1 MLNDRN
7 EEFQIPRGAGL
18 SYTPASFGKDKL
30 IRDMC
35 SFDRILEFDESSKIV
50 VVEAGISL
58 KKLLTWS
65 FSKQLFLPVL
75 PGQPEITVGGCV
87 AANVHGKNPYKDGT
101 FMEQVEWIE
110 LSHPTLGTKII
121 SRSNEKKIF
130 NATCGGLGLTGI
142 ITKVALKL
150 QKLSSEIVILS
161 PKKTESLKNTL
172 EIMKQHTSDDLL
184 YSWNMGST
192 LFNFGKGIVTSGIFS
207 DDSSSKTP
215 QIKERKSMNSNDRLL
230 PFSLWNTLSSPI
242 INSINQK
249 IQSGKN
255 IVKKDVYSALFP
267 FVGTARMFYGLYGSN
282 GFNEYQ
288 VLIKK
293 KYSVEFIDDLTKLI
307 KSEKPSLTI
316 LVMKLFN
323 GKQKLLHFSDE
334 GLSIILNLKHCNST
348 LKFLKKLDDIVI
360 SYKALPYIVK
370 DSRLTK
376 EVVEQCYPEYHVF
389 KEILKDLVL
398 RVINTNF
405 KRWVALPNIRPPS
418 SVTHSQ
424 SRITSFRFN
433 SPARRAHRQ
442 IAVQIIAL
450 FG

>member
-1 MLNDRN
+1 VFANHQRPDRLRMLNDRN

-18 SYTPASFGKDKL
+18 SYAPASFGKDKL

-207 DDSSSKTP
+207 DDSCSKTP
-215 QIKERKSMNSNDRLL
+215 QIKEQKGMNSNDRLL

-242 INSINQK
+242 INSINRK

-389 KEILKDLVL
+389 KEILNEIDPK
-398 RVINTNF
+398 RIF
-405 KRWVALPNIRPPS
+405 KSELSERLN
-418 SVTHSQ
+418 
-424 SRITSFRFN
+424 
-433 SPARRAHRQ
+433 
-442 IAVQIIAL
+442 L
-450 FG
+450 

>member
-18 SYTPASFGKDKL
+18 SYAPASFGKDKL

-101 FMEQVEWIE
+101 FMEHVEWIE

-215 QIKERKSMNSNDRLL
+215 QIKERKGMNSNDRLL

-242 INSINQK
+242 INSINRK

-316 LVMKLFN
+316 LIMKLFN

-348 LKFLKKLDDIVI
+348 LKFLKKLDDILI

-389 KEILKDLVL
+389 KEILNEIDPK
-398 RVINTNF
+398 RIF
-405 KRWVALPNIRPPS
+405 KSELSERLN
-418 SVTHSQ
+418 
-424 SRITSFRFN
+424 
-433 SPARRAHRQ
+433 
-442 IAVQIIAL
+442 L
-450 FG
+450 

>member
-1 MLNDRN
+1 MFANHQRPDRLRMLNDRN

-18 SYTPASFGKDKL
+18 SYAPASFGKDKL

-101 FMEQVEWIE
+101 FMEHVEWIE

-215 QIKERKSMNSNDRLL
+215 QIKERKGMNSNDRLL

-242 INSINQK
+242 INSINRK

-267 FVGTARMFYGLYGSN
+267 YVGTTRMFYGLYGSN

-389 KEILKDLVL
+389 KEILNEIDPK
-398 RVINTNF
+398 RIF
-405 KRWVALPNIRPPS
+405 KSELSERMNL
-418 SVTHSQ
+418 
-424 SRITSFRFN
+424 
-433 SPARRAHRQ
+433 
-442 IAVQIIAL
+442 
-450 FG
+450 

>member
-1 MLNDRN
+1 MFANHQRPDRLRMLNDRN

-18 SYTPASFGKDKL
+18 SYAPASFGKDKL

-215 QIKERKSMNSNDRLL
+215 QIKERKGMNSNDRLL

-242 INSINQK
+242 INSINRK

-316 LVMKLFN
+316 LIMKLFN

-348 LKFLKKLDDIVI
+348 LKFLKKLDDILI

-389 KEILKDLVL
+389 KEILNEIDPK
-398 RVINTNF
+398 RIF
-405 KRWVALPNIRPPS
+405 KSELSERLN
-418 SVTHSQ
+418 
-424 SRITSFRFN
+424 
-433 SPARRAHRQ
+433 
-442 IAVQIIAL
+442 L
-450 FG
+450 

>member
-1 MLNDRN
+1 MFANHQRPDRLRMLNDRN

-18 SYTPASFGKDKL
+18 SYAPASFGKDRL

-101 FMEQVEWIE
+101 FMEHVEWIE

-130 NATCGGLGLTGI
+130 DATCGGLGLTGI

-215 QIKERKSMNSNDRLL
+215 QIKERKGMNSNDRLL

-242 INSINQK
+242 INSINRK

-389 KEILKDLVL
+389 KEILNEIDPK
-398 RVINTNF
+398 RIF
-405 KRWVALPNIRPPS
+405 KSELSERMNL
-418 SVTHSQ
+418 
-424 SRITSFRFN
+424 
-433 SPARRAHRQ
+433 
-442 IAVQIIAL
+442 
-450 FG
+450 

>member
-1 MLNDRN
+1 MFANHQRPDRLRMLNDQN

-18 SYTPASFGKDKL
+18 SYAPASFGKDKL
-30 IRDMC
+30 IRDMR
-35 SFDRILEFDESSKIV
+35 SFDRILEFDESSKLV

-101 FMEQVEWIE
+101 FMDHVEWIE

-121 SRSNEKKIF
+121 NRSNEKKIF

-150 QKLSSEIVILS
+150 QKLSSEIVNLS

-215 QIKERKSMNSNDRLL
+215 QIKERKGMSSNDRLL

-242 INSINQK
+242 INSINRK

-307 KSEKPSLTI
+307 KAEKPSLTI

-389 KEILKDLVL
+389 KEILNEIDPK
-398 RVINTNF
+398 RIF
-405 KRWVALPNIRPPS
+405 KSELSERMNL
-418 SVTHSQ
+418 
-424 SRITSFRFN
+424 
-433 SPARRAHRQ
+433 
-442 IAVQIIAL
+442 
-450 FG
+450 

>member
-18 SYTPASFGKDKL
+18 SYAPASFGKDKL

-130 NATCGGLGLTGI
+130 DATCGGLGLTGI

-207 DDSSSKTP
+207 DDSSSKTL

-242 INSINQK
+242 INSINRK

-389 KEILKDLVL
+389 KEILNEIDPK
-398 RVINTNF
+398 RIF
-405 KRWVALPNIRPPS
+405 KSELSERMNL
-418 SVTHSQ
+418 
-424 SRITSFRFN
+424 
-433 SPARRAHRQ
+433 
-442 IAVQIIAL
+442 
-450 FG
+450 

>member
-1 MLNDRN
+1 VFANHQRPDRLRMLNDRN

-18 SYTPASFGKDKL
+18 SYAPASFGKDKL

-130 NATCGGLGLTGI
+130 DATCGGLGLTGI

-207 DDSSSKTP
+207 DDSSSKTL

-242 INSINQK
+242 INSINRK

-348 LKFLKKLDDIVI
+348 LKFLKKLDDILI

-389 KEILKDLVL
+389 KEILNEIDPK
-398 RVINTNF
+398 RIF
-405 KRWVALPNIRPPS
+405 KSELSERMNL
-418 SVTHSQ
+418 
-424 SRITSFRFN
+424 
-433 SPARRAHRQ
+433 
-442 IAVQIIAL
+442 
-450 FG
+450 

>member
-1 MLNDRN
+1 MFANHQRPDRLRMLNDRN

-18 SYTPASFGKDKL
+18 SYAPASFGKDRL

-150 QKLSSEIVILS
+150 QKLSSEIIILS
-161 PKKTESLKNTL
+161 SKKTESLKNTL

-207 DDSSSKTP
+207 DDSSSKTH
-215 QIKERKSMNSNDRLL
+215 QIKERKGMNSNDRLL

-316 LVMKLFN
+316 LAMKLFN

-389 KEILKDLVL
+389 KEILNEIDPK
-398 RVINTNF
+398 RIF
-405 KRWVALPNIRPPS
+405 KSELSERMNL
-418 SVTHSQ
+418 
-424 SRITSFRFN
+424 
-433 SPARRAHRQ
+433 
-442 IAVQIIAL
+442 
-450 FG
+450 

>member
-18 SYTPASFGKDKL
+18 SYAPASFGKDKL

-101 FMEQVEWIE
+101 FMEHVEWIE

-215 QIKERKSMNSNDRLL
+215 QIKERKGMNSNDRLL

-242 INSINQK
+242 INSINRK

-282 GFNEYQ
+282 GLNEYQ

-376 EVVEQCYPEYHVF
+376 EVVEQCYPEYYVF
-389 KEILKDLVL
+389 KEILNEIDPK
-398 RVINTNF
+398 RIF
-405 KRWVALPNIRPPS
+405 KSELSERMNL
-418 SVTHSQ
+418 
-424 SRITSFRFN
+424 
-433 SPARRAHRQ
+433 
-442 IAVQIIAL
+442 
-450 FG
+450 

>member
-1 MLNDRN
+1 MFANHQRPDRLRMLNDQN

-18 SYTPASFGKDKL
+18 SYAPASFGKDKL
-30 IRDMC
+30 IRDMR
-35 SFDRILEFDESSKIV
+35 SFDRILEFDESSKLL

-101 FMEQVEWIE
+101 FMEHVEWIE

-150 QKLSSEIVILS
+150 QKLSSEVVILS
-161 PKKTESLKNTL
+161 SKKTESLKNTF

-192 LFNFGKGIVTSGIFS
+192 LFNFGKGIVTSGTFS
-207 DDSSSKTP
+207 DDTNSKTP
-215 QIKERKSMNSNDRLL
+215 QIKERKGMSSNDRLL

-242 INSINQK
+242 INSINRK

-307 KSEKPSLTI
+307 KAEKPSLTI

-389 KEILKDLVL
+389 KEILNEIDPK
-398 RVINTNF
+398 RIF
-405 KRWVALPNIRPPS
+405 KSELSERMNL
-418 SVTHSQ
+418 
-424 SRITSFRFN
+424 
-433 SPARRAHRQ
+433 
-442 IAVQIIAL
+442 
-450 FG
+450 

>member
-1 MLNDRN
+1 MFANHQRPDRLRMLNDRN

-18 SYTPASFGKDKL
+18 SYAPASFGKDKL

-101 FMEQVEWIE
+101 FMEHVEWIE

-242 INSINQK
+242 INSINRK

-316 LVMKLFN
+316 LAMKLFN

-389 KEILKDLVL
+389 KEILNEIDPK
-398 RVINTNF
+398 RIF
-405 KRWVALPNIRPPS
+405 KSELSERMNL
-418 SVTHSQ
+418 
-424 SRITSFRFN
+424 
-433 SPARRAHRQ
+433 
-442 IAVQIIAL
+442 
-450 FG
+450 

>member
-1 MLNDRN
+1 MNSDRYIKKTKFVSFDRTFSVFANHQRPDRLRMLNDRN

-18 SYTPASFGKDKL
+18 SYAPASFGKDKL

-130 NATCGGLGLTGI
+130 DATCGGLGLTGI

-207 DDSSSKTP
+207 DDSSSKTL

-242 INSINQK
+242 INSINRK

-389 KEILKDLVL
+389 KEILNEIDPK
-398 RVINTNF
+398 RIF
-405 KRWVALPNIRPPS
+405 KSELSERMNL
-418 SVTHSQ
+418 
-424 SRITSFRFN
+424 
-433 SPARRAHRQ
+433 
-442 IAVQIIAL
+442 
-450 FG
+450 

>member
-1 MLNDRN
+1 MFANHQRPDRLRMLNDRN

-18 SYTPASFGKDKL
+18 SYAPASFGKDKL
-30 IRDMC
+30 IRDMR
-35 SFDRILEFDESSKIV
+35 SFDRILEFDESSKLL

-101 FMEQVEWIE
+101 FMEHVEWIE

-215 QIKERKSMNSNDRLL
+215 QIKEQKDMNSNDRLL
-230 PFSLWNTLSSPI
+230 PFSLWNTLSSLI
-242 INSINQK
+242 INSINWK

-316 LVMKLFN
+316 LAMKLFN
-323 GKQKLLHFSDE
+323 GKQKLLHFSDD

-348 LKFLKKLDDIVI
+348 LKFLKKLDDVVI

-389 KEILKDLVL
+389 KEILNEIDPK
-398 RVINTNF
+398 RIF
-405 KRWVALPNIRPPS
+405 KSELSERMNL
-418 SVTHSQ
+418 
-424 SRITSFRFN
+424 
-433 SPARRAHRQ
+433 
-442 IAVQIIAL
+442 
-450 FG
+450 

>member
-1 MLNDRN
+1 MFANHQRPDRLRMLNDRN

-18 SYTPASFGKDKL
+18 SYAPASFGKDRL

-215 QIKERKSMNSNDRLL
+215 QIKERKGMNSNDRLL

-242 INSINQK
+242 INSINRK

-255 IVKKDVYSALFP
+255 IMKKDVYSALFP

-348 LKFLKKLDDIVI
+348 LKFLKKLDDVVI

-389 KEILKDLVL
+389 KEILNEIDPK
-398 RVINTNF
+398 RIF
-405 KRWVALPNIRPPS
+405 KSELSERMNL
-418 SVTHSQ
+418 
-424 SRITSFRFN
+424 
-433 SPARRAHRQ
+433 
-442 IAVQIIAL
+442 
-450 FG
+450 

>member
-1 MLNDRN
+1 MFANHQRPDRLRMLNDRN

-18 SYTPASFGKDKL
+18 SYAPASFGKDRL

-101 FMEQVEWIE
+101 FMEHVEWIE

-130 NATCGGLGLTGI
+130 DATCGGLGLTGI

-215 QIKERKSMNSNDRLL
+215 QIKERKGMNSNDRLL

-242 INSINQK
+242 INSINRK

-316 LVMKLFN
+316 LAMKLFN

-389 KEILKDLVL
+389 KEILNEIDPK
-398 RVINTNF
+398 RIF
-405 KRWVALPNIRPPS
+405 KSELSERMNL
-418 SVTHSQ
+418 
-424 SRITSFRFN
+424 
-433 SPARRAHRQ
+433 
-442 IAVQIIAL
+442 
-450 FG
+450 

>member
-1 MLNDRN
+1 MFVKHQRPDRLRMLNDRN

-18 SYTPASFGKDKL
+18 SYAPASFGKDKL

-101 FMEQVEWIE
+101 FMEHVEWIE

-192 LFNFGKGIVTSGIFS
+192 LFNFGKGIVTSGTFS
-207 DDSSSKTP
+207 DDTNSKTP
-215 QIKERKSMNSNDRLL
+215 QIKEVKGMNSNDRLL
-230 PFSLWNTLSSPI
+230 PFSLWNNLSSPI
-242 INSINQK
+242 INSINRK

-255 IVKKDVYSALFP
+255 IMKKDVYSALFP

-348 LKFLKKLDDIVI
+348 LKFLKKLDDILI

-389 KEILKDLVL
+389 KEILNEIDPK
-398 RVINTNF
+398 RIF
-405 KRWVALPNIRPPS
+405 KSELSERMNL
-418 SVTHSQ
+418 
-424 SRITSFRFN
+424 
-433 SPARRAHRQ
+433 
-442 IAVQIIAL
+442 
-450 FG
+450 

>member
-1 MLNDRN
+1 MFANHQRPDRLRMLNDRN

-18 SYTPASFGKDKL
+18 SYAPASFGKDKL

-215 QIKERKSMNSNDRLL
+215 QIKERKGMNSNDRLL

-242 INSINQK
+242 INSINRK

-316 LVMKLFN
+316 LAMKLFN

-389 KEILKDLVL
+389 KEILNEIDPK
-398 RVINTNF
+398 RIF
-405 KRWVALPNIRPPS
+405 KSELSERLN
-418 SVTHSQ
+418 
-424 SRITSFRFN
+424 
-433 SPARRAHRQ
+433 
-442 IAVQIIAL
+442 L
-450 FG
+450 

>member
-1 MLNDRN
+1 MFANHQRPDRLRMLNDRN

-18 SYTPASFGKDKL
+18 SYAPASFGKDKL

-58 KKLLTWS
+58 KKLLMWS

-130 NATCGGLGLTGI
+130 DATCGGLGLTGI

-215 QIKERKSMNSNDRLL
+215 QIKERKGMNSNDRLL

-242 INSINQK
+242 INSINRK

-389 KEILKDLVL
+389 KEILNEIDPK
-398 RVINTNF
+398 RIF
-405 KRWVALPNIRPPS
+405 KSELSERMNL
-418 SVTHSQ
+418 
-424 SRITSFRFN
+424 
-433 SPARRAHRQ
+433 
-442 IAVQIIAL
+442 
-450 FG
+450 

>member
-1 MLNDRN
+1 MFANHQRPDRLRMLNDRN

-18 SYTPASFGKDKL
+18 SYAPASFGKDKL

-130 NATCGGLGLTGI
+130 DATCGGLGLTGI

-161 PKKTESLKNTL
+161 SKKTESLKNTL

-215 QIKERKSMNSNDRLL
+215 QIKERKGMNSNDRLL

-242 INSINQK
+242 INSINRK

-316 LVMKLFN
+316 LAMKLFN

-389 KEILKDLVL
+389 KEILNEIDPK
-398 RVINTNF
+398 RIF
-405 KRWVALPNIRPPS
+405 KSELSERMNL
-418 SVTHSQ
+418 
-424 SRITSFRFN
+424 
-433 SPARRAHRQ
+433 
-442 IAVQIIAL
+442 
-450 FG
+450 

>member
-1 MLNDRN
+1 MFANHQRPDRLRMLNDRN

-18 SYTPASFGKDKL
+18 SYAPASFGKDKL

-215 QIKERKSMNSNDRLL
+215 QIKERKGMNSNDRLL

-242 INSINQK
+242 INSINRK

-389 KEILKDLVL
+389 KEILNEIDPK
-398 RVINTNF
+398 RIF
-405 KRWVALPNIRPPS
+405 KSELSERMNL
-418 SVTHSQ
+418 
-424 SRITSFRFN
+424 
-433 SPARRAHRQ
+433 
-442 IAVQIIAL
+442 
-450 FG
+450 

>member
-18 SYTPASFGKDKL
+18 SYAPASFGKDKL

-101 FMEQVEWIE
+101 FMEHVEWIE

-215 QIKERKSMNSNDRLL
+215 QIKEQKGMNSNDRLL

-242 INSINQK
+242 INSINRK

-316 LVMKLFN
+316 LIMKLFN

-348 LKFLKKLDDIVI
+348 LKFLKKLDDILI

-389 KEILKDLVL
+389 KEILNEIDPK
-398 RVINTNF
+398 RIF
-405 KRWVALPNIRPPS
+405 KSELSERMNL
-418 SVTHSQ
+418 
-424 SRITSFRFN
+424 
-433 SPARRAHRQ
+433 
-442 IAVQIIAL
+442 
-450 FG
+450 

>member
-1 MLNDRN
+1 MFANHQRPDRLRMLNDRN

-18 SYTPASFGKDKL
+18 SYAPASFGKDKL

-58 KKLLTWS
+58 KKLLMWS

-101 FMEQVEWIE
+101 FMDHVEWIE

-215 QIKERKSMNSNDRLL
+215 QIKERKGMNSNDRLL

-242 INSINQK
+242 INSINRK

-389 KEILKDLVL
+389 KEILNEIDPK
-398 RVINTNF
+398 RIF
-405 KRWVALPNIRPPS
+405 KSELSERMNL
-418 SVTHSQ
+418 
-424 SRITSFRFN
+424 
-433 SPARRAHRQ
+433 
-442 IAVQIIAL
+442 
-450 FG
+450 

>member
-1 MLNDRN
+1 MFANHQRPDRLRMLNDRN

-18 SYTPASFGKDKL
+18 SYAPASFGKDKL

-161 PKKTESLKNTL
+161 QKKTESLKNTL

-215 QIKERKSMNSNDRLL
+215 QIKERKGMNSNDRLL

-242 INSINQK
+242 INSINRK

-348 LKFLKKLDDIVI
+348 LKFLKKLDDVVI

-389 KEILKDLVL
+389 KEILNEIDPK
-398 RVINTNF
+398 RIF
-405 KRWVALPNIRPPS
+405 KSELSERMNL
-418 SVTHSQ
+418 
-424 SRITSFRFN
+424 
-433 SPARRAHRQ
+433 
-442 IAVQIIAL
+442 
-450 FG
+450 

>member
-1 MLNDRN
+1 MNSNRYLKKTKFVSFDRTFSVFANHQRPDRLRMLNDQN
-7 EEFQIPRGAGL
+7 EEFQISRGAGL
-18 SYTPASFGKDKL
+18 SYAPASFGKDKL
-30 IRDMC
+30 IRDMR
-35 SFDRILEFDESSKIV
+35 SFDRILEFDESSKLV

-101 FMEQVEWIE
+101 FMDHVEWIE

-121 SRSNEKKIF
+121 NRSNEKKIF

-150 QKLSSEIVILS
+150 QKLSSEIVNLS

-192 LFNFGKGIVTSGIFS
+192 LFNFGKGIVTSGTFS
-207 DDSSSKTP
+207 DDTNSKTP
-215 QIKERKSMNSNDRLL
+215 QIKERKGMSSNDRLL

-242 INSINQK
+242 INSINRK

-376 EVVEQCYPEYHVF
+376 EVVEQCYPEYYVF
-389 KEILKDLVL
+389 KEILNEIDPK
-398 RVINTNF
+398 RIF
-405 KRWVALPNIRPPS
+405 KSELSERMNL
-418 SVTHSQ
+418 
-424 SRITSFRFN
+424 
-433 SPARRAHRQ
+433 
-442 IAVQIIAL
+442 
-450 FG
+450 

>member
-1 MLNDRN
+1 MFANHQRPDRLRMLNDRN

-18 SYTPASFGKDKL
+18 SYAPASFGKDKL

-35 SFDRILEFDESSKIV
+35 SFARILEFDESSKIV

-101 FMEQVEWIE
+101 FMEHVEWIE

-255 IVKKDVYSALFP
+255 IVKKDVYSVLFP

-389 KEILKDLVL
+389 KEILNEIDPK
-398 RVINTNF
+398 RIF
-405 KRWVALPNIRPPS
+405 KSELSERMNL
-418 SVTHSQ
+418 
-424 SRITSFRFN
+424 
-433 SPARRAHRQ
+433 
-442 IAVQIIAL
+442 
-450 FG
+450 

>member
-101 FMEQVEWIE
+101 FMEHVEWIE

-242 INSINQK
+242 INSINRK

-316 LVMKLFN
+316 LAMKLFN

-389 KEILKDLVL
+389 KEILNEIDPK
-398 RVINTNF
+398 RIF
-405 KRWVALPNIRPPS
+405 KSELSERMNL
-418 SVTHSQ
+418 
-424 SRITSFRFN
+424 
-433 SPARRAHRQ
+433 
-442 IAVQIIAL
+442 
-450 FG
+450 

>member
-1 MLNDRN
+1 MFANHQRPDRLRMLNDRN

-18 SYTPASFGKDKL
+18 SYAPASFGKDKL

-101 FMEQVEWIE
+101 FMEHVEWIE

-215 QIKERKSMNSNDRLL
+215 QIKERKGMNSNDRLL

-242 INSINQK
+242 INSINRK

-348 LKFLKKLDDIVI
+348 LKFLKKLDDILI

-389 KEILKDLVL
+389 KEILNEIDPK
-398 RVINTNF
+398 RIF
-405 KRWVALPNIRPPS
+405 KSELSERMNL
-418 SVTHSQ
+418 
-424 SRITSFRFN
+424 
-433 SPARRAHRQ
+433 
-442 IAVQIIAL
+442 
-450 FG
+450 

>member
-1 MLNDRN
+1 MFANHQRPDRLRMLNDRN

-18 SYTPASFGKDKL
+18 SYAPASFGKDKL

-101 FMEQVEWIE
+101 FMEHVEWIE

-215 QIKERKSMNSNDRLL
+215 QIKERKGMNSNDRLL

-242 INSINQK
+242 INSINRK

-376 EVVEQCYPEYHVF
+376 EVVERCYPEYHVF
-389 KEILKDLVL
+389 KEILNEIDPK
-398 RVINTNF
+398 RIF
-405 KRWVALPNIRPPS
+405 KSELSERMNL
-418 SVTHSQ
+418 
-424 SRITSFRFN
+424 
-433 SPARRAHRQ
+433 
-442 IAVQIIAL
+442 
-450 FG
+450 

>member
-18 SYTPASFGKDKL
+18 SYAPASFGKDKL

-101 FMEQVEWIE
+101 FMEHVEWIE

-207 DDSSSKTP
+207 DDSSSKTL

-242 INSINQK
+242 INSINRK

-316 LVMKLFN
+316 LIMKLFN

-389 KEILKDLVL
+389 KEILNEIDPK
-398 RVINTNF
+398 RIF
-405 KRWVALPNIRPPS
+405 KSELSERMNL
-418 SVTHSQ
+418 
-424 SRITSFRFN
+424 
-433 SPARRAHRQ
+433 
-442 IAVQIIAL
+442 
-450 FG
+450 

>member
-18 SYTPASFGKDKL
+18 SYAPASFGKDKL

-242 INSINQK
+242 INSINRK

-389 KEILKDLVL
+389 KEILNEIDPK
-398 RVINTNF
+398 RIF
-405 KRWVALPNIRPPS
+405 KSELSERMNL
-418 SVTHSQ
+418 
-424 SRITSFRFN
+424 
-433 SPARRAHRQ
+433 
-442 IAVQIIAL
+442 
-450 FG
+450 

>member
-18 SYTPASFGKDKL
+18 SYAPASFGKDKL

-207 DDSSSKTP
+207 GDSSSKTH
-215 QIKERKSMNSNDRLL
+215 QTKERKGMNSNDRLL

-242 INSINQK
+242 INSINRK

-316 LVMKLFN
+316 LIMKLFN

-389 KEILKDLVL
+389 KEILNEIDPK
-398 RVINTNF
+398 RIF
-405 KRWVALPNIRPPS
+405 KSELSERMNL
-418 SVTHSQ
+418 
-424 SRITSFRFN
+424 
-433 SPARRAHRQ
+433 
-442 IAVQIIAL
+442 
-450 FG
+450 

>member
-1 MLNDRN
+1 MFANHQRPDRLRMLNDRN

-101 FMEQVEWIE
+101 FMEHVEWIE

-207 DDSSSKTP
+207 DDSSSKTL
-215 QIKERKSMNSNDRLL
+215 QIKERKGMNSNDRLL

-242 INSINQK
+242 INSINRK

-389 KEILKDLVL
+389 KEILNEIDPK
-398 RVINTNF
+398 RIF
-405 KRWVALPNIRPPS
+405 KSELSERLN
-418 SVTHSQ
+418 
-424 SRITSFRFN
+424 
-433 SPARRAHRQ
+433 
-442 IAVQIIAL
+442 L
-450 FG
+450 

>member
-1 MLNDRN
+1 MFANHQRPDRLRMLNDRN

-18 SYTPASFGKDKL
+18 SYAPASFGKDKL

-101 FMEQVEWIE
+101 FMEHVEWIE

-215 QIKERKSMNSNDRLL
+215 QIKERKGMNSNDRLL

-242 INSINQK
+242 INSINRK

-348 LKFLKKLDDIVI
+348 LKFLKKLDDILI

-389 KEILKDLVL
+389 KEILNEIDPK
-398 RVINTNF
+398 RIF
-405 KRWVALPNIRPPS
+405 KSELSERLN
-418 SVTHSQ
+418 
-424 SRITSFRFN
+424 
-433 SPARRAHRQ
+433 
-442 IAVQIIAL
+442 L
-450 FG
+450 

>member
-1 MLNDRN
+1 MFANHQRPDRLRMLNDRN

-18 SYTPASFGKDKL
+18 SYAPASFGKDKL

-242 INSINQK
+242 INSINRK

-389 KEILKDLVL
+389 KEILNEIDPK
-398 RVINTNF
+398 RIF
-405 KRWVALPNIRPPS
+405 KSELSERMNL
-418 SVTHSQ
+418 
-424 SRITSFRFN
+424 
-433 SPARRAHRQ
+433 
-442 IAVQIIAL
+442 
-450 FG
+450 

>member
-1 MLNDRN
+1 MFANHQRPDRLRMLNDRN

-18 SYTPASFGKDKL
+18 SYAPASFGKDRL

-50 VVEAGISL
+50 VVEAGISPE
-58 KKLLTWS
+58 KLLTWS

-101 FMEQVEWIE
+101 FMDHVEWIE

-121 SRSNEKKIF
+121 NRSNEKKIF

-150 QKLSSEIVILS
+150 QKLSSEIVNLS

-192 LFNFGKGIVTSGIFS
+192 LFNFGKGIVTSGTFS
-207 DDSSSKTP
+207 DDTNSKTP
-215 QIKERKSMNSNDRLL
+215 QIKERKGMSSNDRLL

-242 INSINQK
+242 INSINRK

-307 KSEKPSLTI
+307 KAEKPSLTI

-389 KEILKDLVL
+389 KEILNEIDPK
-398 RVINTNF
+398 RIF
-405 KRWVALPNIRPPS
+405 KSELSERMNL
-418 SVTHSQ
+418 
-424 SRITSFRFN
+424 
-433 SPARRAHRQ
+433 
-442 IAVQIIAL
+442 
-450 FG
+450 

>member
-1 MLNDRN
+1 MFANHQRPDRLRMLNDRN

-18 SYTPASFGKDKL
+18 SYAPASFGKDRL

-101 FMEQVEWIE
+101 FMEHVEWIE

-207 DDSSSKTP
+207 DDSSSKTL
-215 QIKERKSMNSNDRLL
+215 QIKERKGMNSNDRLL

-242 INSINQK
+242 INSINRK

-307 KSEKPSLTI
+307 KAEKPSLTI

-389 KEILKDLVL
+389 KEILNEIDPK
-398 RVINTNF
+398 RIF
-405 KRWVALPNIRPPS
+405 KSELSERMNL
-418 SVTHSQ
+418 
-424 SRITSFRFN
+424 
-433 SPARRAHRQ
+433 
-442 IAVQIIAL
+442 
-450 FG
+450 

>member
-18 SYTPASFGKDKL
+18 SYAPASFGKDKL

-215 QIKERKSMNSNDRLL
+215 QIKERKGMNSNDRLL

-242 INSINQK
+242 INSINRK
-249 IQSGKN
+249 IQNGKN

-316 LVMKLFN
+316 LIMKLFN

-389 KEILKDLVL
+389 KEILNEIDPK
-398 RVINTNF
+398 RIF
-405 KRWVALPNIRPPS
+405 KSELSERMNL
-418 SVTHSQ
+418 
-424 SRITSFRFN
+424 
-433 SPARRAHRQ
+433 
-442 IAVQIIAL
+442 
-450 FG
+450 